1 MIKPV
6 LADVSAG
13 WHAPKRSLLLV
24 HPDGLGS
31 KATNEDLNISFAPSP
46 DYAGIAKAAAGGNLW
61 AGQASTVK
69 ELDELL
75 PKAIEAVKG
84 GVGAVLDAHLDGAHP
99 GPGKHALVG

>member
-1 MIKPV
+1 M
-6 LADVSAG
+6 
-13 WHAPKRSLLLV
+13 
-24 HPDGLGS
+24 GS
-31 KATNEDLNISFAPSP
+31 KVSNEDLNISFAPSP
-46 DYAGIAKAAAGGNLW
+46 SYAGIAKAAAGGNLW

-84 GVGAVLDAHLDGAHP
+84 GIGAVLDAHLDGPHP